1 MNIDQKIFINK
12 TGHKYMKLE
21 DIKDILEAE
30 VLWGNSYLDREV
42 KMAYGSDLLSDVL
55 AFAQQ
60 NILLITGLINPQVIR
75 TAEMVDVSAVCFVRG
90 KKPDD
95 STVALAR
102 EKEIP
107 IFRTKLT
114 LYESCGRLYSK
125 GLPGGSEVRE
135 EM

>member
-1 MNIDQKIFINK
+1 
-12 TGHKYMKLE
+12 MKLE
-21 DIKDILEAE
+21 EIKDILEAE
-30 VLWGNSYLDREV
+30 VLWGNNYLDIDV
-42 KMAYGSDLLSDVL
+42 KMIYGSDLLSDVL

-60 NILLITGLINPQVIR
+60 NTLLITGLINPQVIR

-90 KKPDD
+90 KKPDE

-107 IFRTKLT
+107 IFRTRLT
-114 LYESCGRLYSK
+114 MYESCGRLYSK